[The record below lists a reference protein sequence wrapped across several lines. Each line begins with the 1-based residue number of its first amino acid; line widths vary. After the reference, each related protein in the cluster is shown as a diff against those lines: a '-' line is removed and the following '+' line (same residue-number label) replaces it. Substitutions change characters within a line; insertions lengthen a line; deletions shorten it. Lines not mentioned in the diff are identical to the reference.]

1 MRQLTILPVI
11 FLMFLALGACT
22 PPEELI
28 TPTLPPPTYTP
39 TLTPTPI
46 FLHYTVRQ
54 GDTLGEIA
62 RQYDIDVE
70 ILAEVNELED
80 IDAIRI
86 GDDLL
91 ISDYVTISGRVLPT
105 PTPTPTPTATPRPC
119 LHGCLNP
126 LPGCDIKGVTS
137 RIDGIRIYVL
147 PDDAFYPIRDAEL
160 WFCDEK
166 DAVHDGWQRWTEWGP
181 AGK

>member
-1 MRQLTILPVI
+1 
-11 FLMFLALGACT
+11 MFLALSACA
-22 PPEELI
+22 PSLELI
-28 TPTLPPPTYTP
+28 TPTLPPPTHTP
-39 TLTPTPI
+39 TATPTPL
-46 FLHYTVRQ
+46 FVHYTVQQ

-62 RQYDIDVE
+62 RKYDVDIE

-80 IDAIRI
+80 VDAIRI

-105 PTPTPTPTATPRPC
+105 PTLTPTPTATPRPC

-137 RIDGIRIYVL
+137 RIDGIRMYVL
-147 PDDAFYPIRDAEL
+147 PDDAFYPMRDAEL
-160 WFCDEK
+160 WFCEEI
-166 DAVHDGWQRWTEWGP
+166 DAVQAGWQHWTEWGP